1 MQIHQTATGNS
12 FSYDITKKQRLIR
25 QAVGVPEL

>member
-1 MQIHQTATGNS
+1 NS